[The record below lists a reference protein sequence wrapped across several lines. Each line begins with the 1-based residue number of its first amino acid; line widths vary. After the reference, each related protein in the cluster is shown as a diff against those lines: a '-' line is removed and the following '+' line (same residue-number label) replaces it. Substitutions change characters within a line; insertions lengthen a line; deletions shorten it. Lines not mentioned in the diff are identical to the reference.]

1 MIDWGH
7 WSNEPLFLLGLVI
20 LGWAY
25 ARAVGPLRDKLVE
38 AAARRLPPDPKRRAA
53 ASTSSRDPAIRFYA
67 GLVIAYLAVCAPWE
81 RVGRYYLFS
90 FEVSLQMLLL
100 YPAAGLLLVGIPSW
114 LADWLLTRPVL
125 GSFGRMLL
133 RPVPCGLLYIAA
145 VSACYSPRIYEP
157 ALHSDRRMAVLHLVY
172 LLAGVLFWWPL
183 ASPSRLIPPMRYGP
197 RLAYLFA
204 AEVALTGAFTYLLM
218 AEHAMYPT
226 YDLAPRLI
234 PGLSAEDDQLMGGVV
249 LSAVSSLVLVS
260 ALGVA
265 FYGWSR
271 DSEKATTG
279 RETNIPARP

>member
-25 ARAVGPLRDKLVE
+25 ALAVGPLRKHLAERVRLVE
-38 AAARRLPPDPKRRAA
+38 RVVPNALNAGGTPRG
-53 ASTSSRDPAIRFYA
+53 PAIRFSA

-81 RVGRYYLFS
+81 HVGRYYLFS
-90 FEVSLQMLLL
+90 LEVSLQMLLL
-100 YPAAGLLLVGIPSW
+100 YPAAGLLLTGIPSW
-114 LADWLLTRPVL
+114 LADCLLARPLLGVL
-125 GSFGRMLL
+125 GRVFL
-133 RPVPCGLLYIAA
+133 RPVPCGLFYLVA
-145 VSACYSPRIYEP
+145 VSACYSPRIFEP
-157 ALHSDRRMAVLHLVY
+157 ALHSDLRMALLHGVD

-183 ASPSRLIPPMRYGP
+183 ASPSRLIPPMRHGP

-226 YDLAPRLI
+226 YGLAPRLV
-234 PGLSAEDDQLMGGVV
+234 PGLSAEDDQLLGGVV
-249 LSAVSSLVLVS
+249 LSAVSSLVMVG
-260 ALGVA
+260 ALGVV
-265 FYGWSR
+265 FHRWSR